1 MFLCW
6 SKAGGNAYSCGM
18 ATFRCNDTACHTH
31 THTST
36 HAHTYTY
43 THTYTST
50 HTYKHTYTLLEGKVP
65 SVKPGQKGIPWSMSM
80 WDKVVYSLYPWLVYD
95 SRLAG
100 RSYMYK
106 TGLCRIK
113 EFDTCHWRLW
123 AISHWLCVNEQLH
136 MTHNE
141 IWGWRLA
148 HYLIQLFSWLPQ
160 LEKYGYND
168 LW

>member
-1 MFLCW
+1 
-6 SKAGGNAYSCGM
+6 M

-43 THTYTST
+43 TYTHTYTSTHTHTYKHTYTYIQTHIHIHTSTHT

-65 SVKPGQKGIPWSMSM
+65 SVKPGQKDIPWSMSM
-80 WDKVVYSLYPWLVYD
+80 WDRVVYSLYPWLVCD

-123 AISHWLCVNEQLH
+123 AIRRKKFTGCVL
-136 MTHNE
+136 MSSCT
-141 IWGWRLA
+141 
-148 HYLIQLFSWLPQ
+148 
-160 LEKYGYND
+160 
-168 LW
+168 